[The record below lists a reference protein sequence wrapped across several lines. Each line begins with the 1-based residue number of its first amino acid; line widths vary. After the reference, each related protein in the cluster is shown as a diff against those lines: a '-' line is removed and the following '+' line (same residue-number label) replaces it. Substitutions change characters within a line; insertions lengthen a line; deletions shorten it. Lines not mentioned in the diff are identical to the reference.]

1 MMVRGSIE
9 NFFRASKNSIFV
21 VIMLVMSL
29 SPLAN
34 NFEIFIDDA
43 QKIDYTDSEDNVW
56 VDGSQP
62 WPQFGRTSTRT
73 NASR

>member
-1 MMVRGSIE
+1 MDLKAHSTRMMVRGSIE

-34 NFEIFIDDA
+34 DFEIFIDDA
-43 QKIDYTDSEDNVW
+43 QKLIILIQKITY
-56 VDGSQP
+56 G
-62 WPQFGRTSTRT
+62 
-73 NASR
+73 